1 MNFNPLIIV
10 GRNDSMA
17 ACIITTKNSSFC
29 RGFKK
34 CCYMSHIVA
43 PFRTTPIYE
52 IYCSKPLDHRNRYSL
67 LRWNTSG
74 PDLLDLSTVTVDLI
88 IFSFL
93 QSTALK
99 TLEEVTKMKE
109 INIGRSCNLVE
120 YCLEEASRSSCH
132 NMLQQTIHS
141 PNKLLLSFFSF
152 PFFFFL
158 EIVDQLICSW
168 GQSFFFL

>member
-1 MNFNPLIIV
+1 MITNILFVKGKIYFQTILLKKSSNSSLSFKKLQFRLLLSCHPLLSVAIKSPKLCCFTLNLKFIFYFIIYFLTNVIKKKKKGQKIKRNMNFNPLIIV

-67 LRWNTSG
+67 LR
-74 PDLLDLSTVTVDLI
+74 
-88 IFSFL
+88 
-93 QSTALK
+93 
-99 TLEEVTKMKE
+99 
-109 INIGRSCNLVE
+109 
-120 YCLEEASRSSCH
+120 
-132 NMLQQTIHS
+132 
-141 PNKLLLSFFSF
+141 
-152 PFFFFL
+152 
-158 EIVDQLICSW
+158 
-168 GQSFFFL
+168 